1 MKKTILVYDN
11 QLGYYNLLKENFKHD
26 YKLVLFNKDYKLYS
40 VGEDATVFFLHDD
53 IELIDLIKIY
63 RPEVPLVIGCSQP
76 GAHCLSGKKNI
87 YDLSLMQTKDEILR
101 QLGDLLHTIIEI
113 KEKAL

>member
-11 QLGYYNLLKENFKHD
+11 QLGYFNLLKDNFKHD
-26 YKLVLFNKDYKLYS
+26 YKLVLFNEDYKLYNI
-40 VGEDATVFFLHDD
+40 GEDATVFFLYDD
-53 IELIDLIKIY
+53 IEVIDLIKIY
-63 RPEVPLVIGCSQP
+63 QPEVPLIIGCSYA

-87 YDLSLMQTKDEILR
+87 YDLSLMQTKDEIVR
-101 QLGDLLHTIIEI
+101 QLGDLLHTITDI